1 MDQRLIAQRLIAQRP
16 TDTAA
21 PSFVGAGLDQAGFRV
36 RFDWGQHGVAL
47 LAGAGVLVVV
57 VDVLSFSTA
66 VSVAVERG
74 ARVVPYRFRDRRA
87 ASFARSIGARLAVGR
102 GSGQGPSLSPASL
115 AALDAGEVLVL
126 PSPNG
131 AACALRAAEAGATV
145 VAGTLRNA
153 GAVGRLARAHRGP
166 VAVIA
171 AGELW
176 PDGALRPAVE
186 DLVGAGAILASM
198 PAGSRSPEAG
208 AAVGAYRVARSDLRT
223 MLLACASGR
232 ELVARGFARDVEI
245 AAQLDATDLVPI
257 LRDGAFGAGPP
268 AGR

>member
-1 MDQRLIAQRLIAQRP
+1 MGPVTESQVR
-16 TDTAA
+16 
-21 PSFVGAGLDQAGFRV
+21 AGFDQAGFRA
-36 RFDWGQHGVAL
+36 RFDWGRHGVATH
-47 LAGAGVLVVV
+47 AGPGVLVVV

-87 ASFARSIGARLAVGR
+87 ADHARSIGARLA
-102 GSGQGPSLSPASL
+102 GSRRSGPGPTLSPASMETL
-115 AALDAGEVLVL
+115 GAGELIVL

-131 AACALRAAEAGATV
+131 AACSVRAAEAGAIV
-145 VAGTLRNA
+145 VAGSLRNA
-153 GAVGRLARAHRGP
+153 RAVGRLARAHGGS

-198 PAGSRSPEAG
+198 PTRSRSPEAI
-208 AAVGAYRVARSDLRT
+208 AAVGAYRAIRADLRSA
-223 MLLACASGR
+223 LLACASGR
-232 ELVARGFARDVEI
+232 ELVARGFERDVEI
-245 AAQLDATDLVPI
+245 AAQIDATDLVPV
-257 LRDGAFGAGPP
+257 LRDGAFAAVLP
-268 AGR
+268 AGG